1 MSGLFVKGEEKVR
14 AGVYRRHEKIDGNT
28 VAAAMNGVF
37 CIPVHADWGPLG
49 VVQEITSKSAL
60 ASMYMNGGTIDAA
73 EALFDAGAVTVY
85 VYRMGSG
92 GTKGTVKIQ
101 NSTGTDAVT
110 LATRYETNIALSV
123 TIKQKLGDSA
133 TKECSIYDGNVL
145 LEKIAFAAGEGEIDA
160 LIEKMKNS
168 QYLTATKE
176 DGANGT
182 LQDVSQKK
190 LSSGTAPTVNNGE
203 YSNAFTAFETLRW
216 NVLVLD
222 TVDDEVQATAK
233 AFMERIHDNGAIGI
247 CVIGEASSSALSTR
261 IDNAKAYNAPYFV
274 YCGSGYV
281 DTAGNTMDGYLSVA
295 IQAGVIGSKDSS
307 QSIVH
312 TVIPG
317 AASCI
322 EKLTNQQYED
332 AIKAGLL
339 LLSEGYDG
347 QVWFDSGVNTYTVL
361 AEEDDE
367 GWKKIKRTA
376 VRNEAFDRIDRTL
389 EPLIGKINCDD
400 DGVDNVI
407 QQAKAVLAQMALEKK
422 ILDTYD
428 FYEDSDNPHAADHAH
443 FIIKIDD
450 IDSLE
455 KIYLTYQFRYVAS

>member
-1 MSGLFVKGEEKVR
+1 
-14 AGVYRRHEKIDGNT
+14 
-28 VAAAMNGVF
+28 MNRD
-37 CIPVHADWGPLG
+37 I
-49 VVQEITSKSAL
+49 E
-60 ASMYMNGGTIDAA
+60 
-73 EALFDAGAVTVY
+73 
-85 VYRMGSG
+85 
-92 GTKGTVKIQ
+92 
-101 NSTGTDAVT
+101 
-110 LATRYETNIALSV
+110 LSV
-123 TIKQKLGDSA
+123 TVKQKLGDTT
-133 TKECSIYDGNVL
+133 TKECSIYDGSVL
-145 LEKIAFAAGEGEIDA
+145 LEKIAFTAGEGEIDCSHRKDEGQPVPDGNERRRRQWHA
-160 LIEKMKNS
+160 ARCVPEGAYRRPRPRPS
-168 QYLTATKE
+168 TTK
-176 DGANGT
+176 
-182 LQDVSQKK
+182 
-190 LSSGTAPTVNNGE
+190 GTAMHL
-203 YSNAFTAFETLRW
+203 NAFEALRW

-222 TVDDEVQATAK
+222 TVDDEVQALAK

-261 IDNAKAYNAPYFV
+261 MDNAKSYNAPYFV
-274 YCGSGYV
+274 YCGSGYM
-281 DTAGNTMDGYLSVA
+281 DTAGNVVDGYLSVA
-295 IQAGVIGSKDSS
+295 LQAGIIGSKDSS

-312 TVIPG
+312 TEIPG
-317 AASCI
+317 AESCI

-407 QQAKAVLAQMALEKK
+407 QQAKAVLAQMVLEKK

-428 FYEDSDNPHAADHAH
+428 FYEDPDNPHAADHAH
-443 FIIKIDD
+443 FIIQIDD

>member
-1 MSGLFVKGEEKVR
+1 M
-14 AGVYRRHEKIDGNT
+14 
-28 VAAAMNGVF
+28 
-37 CIPVHADWGPLG
+37 
-49 VVQEITSKSAL
+49 
-60 ASMYMNGGTIDAA
+60 
-73 EALFDAGAVTVY
+73 
-85 VYRMGSG
+85 
-92 GTKGTVKIQ
+92 
-101 NSTGTDAVT
+101 
-110 LATRYETNIALSV
+110 
-123 TIKQKLGDSA
+123 
-133 TKECSIYDGNVL
+133 
-145 LEKIAFAAGEGEIDA
+145 
-160 LIEKMKNS
+160 
-168 QYLTATKE
+168 
-176 DGANGT
+176 
-182 LQDVSQKK
+182 
-190 LSSGTAPTVNNGE
+190 
-203 YSNAFTAFETLRW
+203 
-216 NVLVLD
+216 
-222 TVDDEVQATAK
+222 QATAK

-261 IDNAKAYNAPYFV
+261 MDNAKAYNAPYFV

-281 DTAGNTMDGYLSVA
+281 DIAGNTVDGYLSIA
-295 IQAGVIGSKDSS
+295 MQAGIIGSKDSS

-312 TVIPG
+312 TEIPG
-317 AASCI
+317 AESCL
-322 EKLTNQQYED
+322 EKLTNQQYEE

-407 QQAKAVLAQMALEKK
+407 QQAKAVLAQMELEGK

-428 FYEDSDNPHAADHAH
+428 FYEDPDNPHAADHAH
-443 FIIKIDD
+443 FIIQIDD